1 MSEFLA
7 VLSNYDLVGA
17 YWLNI
22 QLTFFAGL
30 ASLVIGTI
38 LALMRISPI
47 PSLQFA
53 GTTYVNLIR
62 NTPLTIIVV
71 FAALVLWP
79 VLGVEFSTDFAT
91 NFFWLAVAALSV
103 YHASFMCEALRSGV
117 NTVPAGQAE
126 AARAIGLPFLPAARL
141 IILPQAFRGAIAP
154 LGNTLIALIKNST
167 VAAAIS
173 VPEISILMKEM
184 MENEGNYVIP
194 IFLTVAV
201 GFVIIVVPIGL
212 AVTYLSQRLAVSR

>member
-141 IILPQAFRGAIAP
+141 VILPQAFRGAIAP
-154 LGNTLIALIKNST
+154 MGNTLIALIKNST

>member
-22 QLTFFAGL
+22 QLTFFAAV
-30 ASLVIGTI
+30 ASLVLGTI

-91 NFFWLAVAALSV
+91 NFFWLAVLALSV

-154 LGNTLIALIKNST
+154 MGNTLIALIKNST

-194 IFLTVAV
+194 IFMTVAV

>member
-22 QLTFFAGL
+22 QLTFFAAV

-91 NFFWLAVAALSV
+91 NFFWLAVLALSV